1 MGYTRDCFTV
11 TALAVAMLAACSRTP
26 STSAAP
32 ADVPDSKSV
41 EIAPAPS
48 VSLQTSASPRREVAA
63 RDASPPTPEA
73 MGPQRFHI
81 VVSNQS
87 FAVDPVDITITV
99 DGKEMVRGKFI
110 VGGQHIHK
118 TFDFT
123 LAPGD
128 HVLEAH
134 SKKGAATKRYP
145 FTLSKE
151 HWVTVM
157 YWYYPP

>member
-1 MGYTRDCFTV
+1 
-11 TALAVAMLAACSRTP
+11 
-26 STSAAP
+26 
-32 ADVPDSKSV
+32 
-41 EIAPAPS
+41 
-48 VSLQTSASPRREVAA
+48 
-63 RDASPPTPEA
+63 

-157 YWYYPP
+157 YWYYPPGSKGGVTPTPRSFSIDASDTMPMFD